1 MKKAFIILTTVLFAT
16 MAQGQTLTQ
25 QDLMGTW
32 LVSNVENTNSNP
44 KMASAM
50 ADAVINLYADN
61 SFEIKE
67 KQQSGANYTYK
78 TTTHKNATWSY
89 NPSTQ
94 TISTTRSKMTLK
106 VSQSGGKTYFTDAD
120 SGLKFE
126 VTKPI

>member
-1 MKKAFIILTTVLFAT
+1 MKNAIMLLVLALFAT
-16 MAQGQTLTQ
+16 SVHSQSLTQ
-25 QDLMGTW
+25 KDLTGTW
-32 LVSNVENTNSNP
+32 LVRNVENSSSNL
-44 KMASAM
+44 KMATAM
-50 ADAVINLYADN
+50 KNAIINLYADN

-67 KQQSGANYTYK
+67 KQDDGTYSYK
-78 TTTHKNATWSY
+78 TTTNKNATWSY